1 MRAAKAKKFGRFFAR
16 MMSQV
21 RARSEAH
28 AKPPHCQPMVD
39 IEHRPTQPG
48 YSKPARVEATL
59 SGSRE
64 PSELRASTTAR
75 PSTSWQVRRTPR
87 ECQSRRAG
95 TPRIV
100 RVGPSSGPDGEGQ
113 ARGQARNVRGEPRVC
128 YHLLVER

>member
-48 YSKPARVEATL
+48 YSKPARAEATRAVPESQVSCAPAPRPGRQRRGRCAGRRENVTADGPERRAL
-59 SGSRE
+59 SGSAL
-64 PSELRASTTAR
+64 PAGLTAR
-75 PSTSWQVRRTPR
+75 ARP
-87 ECQSRRAG
+87 EAG
-95 TPRIV
+95 HGTCAANPACATTYFN
-100 RVGPSSGPDGEGQ
+100 P
-113 ARGQARNVRGEPRVC
+113 
-128 YHLLVER
+128 